1 MPKPPKRTPMPTQE
15 LIALLGRGE
24 AKVERFVSSRSGEAE
39 VELVGA
45 NGRRR
50 VVTVTDAG

>member
-1 MPKPPKRTPMPTQE
+1 MPTHE

-24 AKVERFVSSRSGEAE
+24 ARVERFVSSRSGEAQ

-45 NGRRR
+45 DGRRR
-50 VVTVTDAG
+50 VVTVTDTG